1 MYRADNDRC
10 ETKVCQKMKL
20 KTVLMLRP
28 FKEQDLKKSFQA
40 EKQMQ
45 NTMHEADGE
54 ARKCTCY
61 ETSFF

>member
-1 MYRADNDRC
+1 
-10 ETKVCQKMKL
+10 
-20 KTVLMLRP
+20 MLRP

-45 NTMHEADGE
+45 NIMHEADGE